1 VRAPAVS
8 LEATPGLRRH
18 NGRYNFVCDSRG
30 SGPSLRC
37 QTLSEFGLR
46 PMESQKSA
54 SVTGLLLRWR
64 QGEQECLNQIIP
76 LIQAE
81 LHRIA
86 RWQMRSEPLDHT
98 LQATALVN
106 EAYMRLV
113 DQNEVTWI
121 NRAHFLAVAARLMR
135 HLLVDHARGLRR
147 KKRGGDAC
155 FLPLDEGMVFAP
167 GKSAELIELDEALER
182 LLAFDQ
188 RKARIVELR
197 YFGGMSVEETAA
209 VLQVSANTVIRDW
222 GLAKV
227 WLKHELATKSDHGG

>member
-1 VRAPAVS
+1 
-8 LEATPGLRRH
+8 
-18 NGRYNFVCDSRG
+18 
-30 SGPSLRC
+30 
-37 QTLSEFGLR
+37 
-46 PMESQKSA
+46 MESQKSA

-86 RWQMRSEPLDHT
+86 KRQMRSEPLDHT

-106 EAYMRLV
+106 EAYLRLV
-113 DQNEVTWI
+113 DENEVTWI

-209 VLQVSANTVIRDW
+209 VLRVSANTVIRDW

-227 WLKHELATKSDHGG
+227 WLKHELATKSEHGG

>member
-1 VRAPAVS
+1 
-8 LEATPGLRRH
+8 
-18 NGRYNFVCDSRG
+18 
-30 SGPSLRC
+30 
-37 QTLSEFGLR
+37 
-46 PMESQKSA
+46 MESQKSG

-81 LHRIA
+81 LYRIA
-86 RWQMRSEPLDHT
+86 KRQMRSEPLDHT

-106 EAYMRLV
+106 EAYLRLV

-167 GKSAELIELDEALER
+167 GKAAELVELDEALER

-188 RKARIVELR
+188 RKAQIVELR

-227 WLKHELATKSDHGG
+227 WLKHELVTKSEHAR